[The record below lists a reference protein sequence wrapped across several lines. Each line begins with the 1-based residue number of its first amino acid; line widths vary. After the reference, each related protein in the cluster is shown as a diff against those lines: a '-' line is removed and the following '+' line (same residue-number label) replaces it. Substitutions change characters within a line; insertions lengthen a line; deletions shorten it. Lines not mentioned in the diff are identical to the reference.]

1 MQNLKNAVESVLN
14 PLMSQPFDQD
24 EIDQRVA
31 ESAARER
38 RILAH
43 KLMEKSNLPHR
54 HRQPVEA
61 RGEGWI
67 SLLARVEDKA
77 YSGFIIALCGSRGTG
92 KTQLAATIAKTYA
105 GAGKAPLYATAMG
118 FFLDIKESFEGKRSE
133 KAVID
138 AYCGPSLL
146 ILDELQE
153 RGETPWE
160 DRLLTHL
167 IDRRYGAMRDTLL
180 ITNQNQ
186 TKFLDAIGNSV
197 ASRIVETGGVAFC
210 DWPSYR
216 VK

>member
-1 MQNLKNAVESVLN
+1 MQNLKNVVESVLN

-24 EIDQRVA
+24 DIDQRVA

-43 KLMEKSNLPHR
+43 KLMEKSNLPYR
-54 HRQPVEA
+54 HRQPVEPQ
-61 RGEGWI
+61 GEGWL
-67 SLLARVEDKA
+67 SLLARLEDKA
-77 YSGFIIALCGSRGTG
+77 YSGFIVALCGSRGTG

-118 FFLDIKESFEGKRSE
+118 FFLDIKESFDGNRSE
-133 KAVID
+133 KAVIES
-138 AYCGPSLL
+138 YCGPSLL
-146 ILDELQE
+146 IIDELQE
-153 RGETPWE
+153 RRETAWGNQ
-160 DRLLTHL
+160 LLTHL
-167 IDRRYGAMRDTLL
+167 IDRRYGAMKDTLL
-180 ITNQNQ
+180 ITNQTQ
-186 TKFLDAIGNSV
+186 ATFLDAIGDSV

>member
-1 MQNLKNAVESVLN
+1 MQNLKSVVESVLS
-14 PLMSQPFDQD
+14 PLVCPPFEQTTVD
-24 EIDQRVA
+24 RLVA
-31 ESAARER
+31 ESAERER
-38 RILAH
+38 RILAS
-43 KLMEKSNLPHR
+43 KLVEKSNLPLR
-54 HRQPVEA
+54 HRQPVEP
-61 RGEGWI
+61 RGEGWL
-67 SLLARVEDKA
+67 SLLARIQAKA
-77 YSGFIIALCGSRGTG
+77 HSGFIIALCGSRGTG
-92 KTQLAATIAKTYA
+92 KTQLAATIAKSYA
-105 GAGKAPLYATAMG
+105 KAGKAPLYSTAMG

-133 KAVID
+133 KAVLD

-167 IDRRYGAMRDTLL
+167 IDRRYGALKDTLL

-186 TKFLDAIGNSV
+186 TTFLEAIGNSV

-216 VK
+216 TK